1 MNESVSV
8 VIPVFNGAPF
18 VAKAV
23 ASVRAQGHGDVEILV
38 VDDGSTDG
46 TQEVLKHLEQS
57 EAIRWFQRSHGG
69 PARSRNFGIEAAR
82 GQYIALL
89 DCDDVWLPGKLEAQL
104 AIMRTRPEVGLVHT
118 DFDVRFEDG
127 TLEERVTA
135 RSGREPMVQAF
146 AGGHVAL
153 PSTLLI
159 RKSVLDQ
166 VGRLDPELYGS
177 EDSDLTIRLFRVT
190 SFECIDQVLV
200 TKLQRGHGYRDMA
213 FDEQTHRE
221 RVLASLQLLARVGK
235 LAELRL
241 LHVPGRTDFIDADG
255 KLEAGLASFL
265 QSLGPVP
272 IRLNGFRH
280 HGVRGEALA
289 WQEAAMD
296 ELDGLSNA
304 LKVKGFG
311 PISLPPL

>member
-1 MNESVSV
+1 MTTEDDKGGRTATVSRWLPFSCVEGPGNRLVLFLQGCNFRCPGCHNPHTIGLCDHCGDCVPGCPSGALTLIDGRVRWQASLCTHCDRCLDACPRSASPKTHQMSVAEVLVLLRRYGPLLTGITVS
-8 VIPVFNGAPF
+8 GGEATTQLPF
-18 VAKAV
+18 VTDLFTAIKA
-23 ASVRAQGHGDVEILV
+23 APDL
-38 VDDGSTDG
+38 T
-46 TQEVLKHLEQS
+46 HLS
-57 EAIRWFQRSHGG
+57 C
-69 PARSRNFGIEAAR
+69 
-82 GQYIALL
+82 LL
-89 DCDDVWLPGKLEAQL
+89 DSNGSLGEAGWQRLLP
-104 AIMRTRPEVGLVHT
+104 
-118 DFDVRFEDG
+118 
-127 TLEERVTA
+127 
-135 RSGREPMVQAF
+135 
-146 AGGHVAL
+146 
-153 PSTLLI
+153 
-159 RKSVLDQ
+159 VLD
-166 VGRLDPELYGS
+166 GAMIDLKGWR
-177 EDSDLTIRLFRVT
+177 DSVHHALTG
-190 SFECIDQVLV
+190 Q
-200 TKLQRGHGYRDMA
+200 G
-213 FDEQTHRE
+213 RE

-255 KLEAGLASFL
+255 KLEAGLVSFL

>member
-1 MNESVSV
+1 MTTEDDKGGRTATVSRWLPFSCVDGPGNRLVLFLQGCNFRCPGCHNPHTIGLCDHCGDCVPGCPSGTLTLIDGRVRWQASLCTHCDRCLDACPRSASPKTHQMSVAEVLVLLRRYGPLLTGITVS
-8 VIPVFNGAPF
+8 GGEATTQLPF
-18 VAKAV
+18 VVALFAAIKA
-23 ASVRAQGHGDVEILV
+23 APDLA
-38 VDDGSTDG
+38 
-46 TQEVLKHLEQS
+46 HLTC
-57 EAIRWFQRSHGG
+57 
-69 PARSRNFGIEAAR
+69 
-82 GQYIALL
+82 LL
-89 DCDDVWLPGKLEAQL
+89 DSNGSLGEAGWQRLLP
-104 AIMRTRPEVGLVHT
+104 
-118 DFDVRFEDG
+118 
-127 TLEERVTA
+127 
-135 RSGREPMVQAF
+135 
-146 AGGHVAL
+146 
-153 PSTLLI
+153 
-159 RKSVLDQ
+159 VLD
-166 VGRLDPELYGS
+166 GAMIDLKGWR
-177 EDSDLTIRLFRVT
+177 DSVHHALTG
-190 SFECIDQVLV
+190 Q
-200 TKLQRGHGYRDMA
+200 G
-213 FDEQTHRE
+213 RE

-255 KLEAGLASFL
+255 KLEAGLVSFL